1 MLCLYG
7 NHRANIKDLDKNNLF
22 FFMPM
27 LYSTCESFFSLR
39 EGKRGR
45 TDLSSPNTKNEKKK
59 VQVRSAKLKG
69 YENLR
74 ATTVKNLLIS
84 S

>member
-59 VQVRSAKLKG
+59 SASEECKTEGL
-69 YENLR
+69 
-74 ATTVKNLLIS
+74 
-84 S
+84 